1 MKSYH
6 YKVVLIVLYWL
17 QGYVVIAQSHER
29 NSLPRSGKQWY
40 VSSAVGVQISG
51 IKREDLIVTN
61 LAPAITVSSVFWLNP
76 SIGMGMTYKGP
87 YFNYIG
93 DDDRHSYSF
102 IAAEGSLNVN
112 EIVYKEKEMKN
123 GWSCILH
130 AGAGFFNNYY
140 YGQSNVNMNG
150 GIINAMKLTN
160 RIDFFIDVSFIV
172 GWDIYQ
178 GDEDILPSAVLG
190 FNYLL

>member
-1 MKSYH
+1 
-6 YKVVLIVLYWL
+6 
-17 QGYVVIAQSHER
+17 
-29 NSLPRSGKQWY
+29 
-40 VSSAVGVQISG
+40 
-51 IKREDLIVTN
+51 
-61 LAPAITVSSVFWLNP
+61 
-76 SIGMGMTYKGP
+76 MTYKGP

-160 RIDFFIDVSFIV
+160 RIDFFI
-172 GWDIYQ
+172 
-178 GDEDILPSAVLG
+178 EP
-190 FNYLL
+190 